1 MVEMVIRV
9 AIKILT
15 SLGVN
20 ANLDKVT
27 KIPGPSLGHRLTDNK
42 KEKTNT
48 SQKRPCL
55 ISRK

>member
-27 KIPGPSLGHRLTDNK
+27 KTPGPSLGHRLTDNK
-42 KEKTNT
+42 KEKNKHFSETAL
-48 SQKRPCL
+48 SDE
-55 ISRK
+55 

>member
-9 AIKILT
+9 VIKILT

-27 KIPGPSLGHRLTDNK
+27 KN
-42 KEKTNT
+42 
-48 SQKRPCL
+48 
-55 ISRK
+55 SRA